1 MNQNLKKFL
10 RTEDGAVTV
19 DWVVLTAAIIGI
31 GILVVGPIV
40 IGSNSMA
47 DKVGGTFT
55 KATVSLSSG
64 LVAN

>member
-1 MNQNLKKFL
+1 MTQTLKKFL
-10 RTEDGAVTV
+10 WNEAGAVTV
-19 DWVVLTAAIIGI
+19 DWVVLSAAIIGL